1 MKSSFSETLE
11 HALPPSEARETHK
24 HPKEEPGSC
33 DRLFE
38 ALRILGIG
46 MM

>member
-1 MKSSFSETLE
+1 MKSSFSETLEHAFGE

-24 HPKEEPGSC
+24 PDGLKEEPGSC

-38 ALRILGIG
+38 VL
-46 MM
+46 